1 MEDQV
6 GSRSSP
12 ERVRIRKRVPR
23 KRSLFY
29 RIKKKLE
36 MPYLKRHDR
45 NQRLAIGAV
54 LLLAVVYLG
63 IVRPIMDRF
72 FPPPVRKGV
81 QIGPPVPRPAPAAKG
96 R

>member
-1 MEDQV
+1 MENQV
-6 GSRSSP
+6 GHAPAP

-23 KRSLFY
+23 KRSLFA
-29 RIKKKLE
+29 RIKKALE
-36 MPYLKRHDR
+36 MPTLKRHDR

-63 IVRPIMDRF
+63 IVRPVMERL